1 MCWVAVDRGSRL
13 ADRIGD
19 EDRLARWSKVAD
31 TIRDDILEHG
41 VSDRG
46 VFRQHYDTDGLDA
59 STLLIPLVRFLP
71 PDDERVVKTVKAIN
85 EELTMDGLV
94 LRYRVDRTDD
104 GLHGEEATFTICSFW
119 LASALSEIGEPDAAR
134 ELCERL
140 LNLAGPLGLYAE
152 ELDPDQPPAGQLSS
166 GFHPPGADQRGD
178 PRDQR

>member
-1 MCWVAVDRGSRL
+1 METAISVWEKPDQGIWEGRGEPKHYVTSKLMCWVAVDRGSRL

-31 TIRDDILEHG
+31 TIRDDILERG

-71 PDDERVVKTVKAIN
+71 PDDERVVKTVKAIH

-94 LRYRVDRTDD
+94 LRYRVDADRRRPPW
-104 GLHGEEATFTICSFW
+104 EEATFTICSFW
-119 LASALSEIGEPDAAR
+119 LASALSEIGEPRPRASCA
-134 ELCERL
+134 
-140 LNLAGPLGLYAE
+140 
-152 ELDPDQPPAGQLSS
+152 S
-166 GFHPPGADQRGD
+166 GC
-178 PRDQR
+178 